1 MYCVCTQTCNH
12 TSVGTCGSAIK
23 IPRRILMRKKTKR
36 QEQTSPNPTKQRKQH
51 IVSSPSLGTL
61 GLEAQGDILAQKKL
75 KGI

>member
-1 MYCVCTQTCNH
+1 
-12 TSVGTCGSAIK
+12 
-23 IPRRILMRKKTKR
+23 MRKKTKR